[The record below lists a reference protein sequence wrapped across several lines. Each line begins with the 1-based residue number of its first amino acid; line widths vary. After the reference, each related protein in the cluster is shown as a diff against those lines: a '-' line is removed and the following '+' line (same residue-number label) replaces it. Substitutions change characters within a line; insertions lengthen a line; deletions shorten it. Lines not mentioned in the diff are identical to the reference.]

1 MGDMST
7 SQEKSVHRMFW
18 VFTIALI
25 CAFAAVPAPAQV
37 LYGSI
42 VGNVRDASGAAVPNA
57 SVTIVNKETNQSRST
72 VTNEEGGYSFPTV
85 SSGTYEVKVTKEG
98 FRPAAETNLAVMTNS
113 VARADLTLQVGAV
126 NESVFVTGAA
136 QLLQTDRSARPELSE
151 SVRYP
156 ARFHSAVQRA
166 FDSLEPVAR
175 PDLQRQRHH
184 AQLSECPH

>member
-7 SQEKSVHRMFW
+7 LQGRSVHAVFC
-18 VFTIALI
+18 VFTIVLI
-25 CAFAAVPAPAQV
+25 CAAAVVPAPAQV

-72 VTNEEGGYSFPTV
+72 VTNEDGSYSFPTV

-136 QLLQTDRSARPELSE
+136 QLL
-151 SVRYP
+151 
-156 ARFHSAVQRA
+156 
-166 FDSLEPVAR
+166 
-175 PDLQRQRHH
+175 
-184 AQLSECPH
+184 